1 MEGKVYQGGED
12 YEKEFS
18 PRDYLDTFYNFD
30 SGPVAEREIIKFSL
44 QSLHQTFSV
53 GEWLRYPWGG
63 AGAVPTRR
71 AHPVHTDAAEVTS
84 LAAWQPTAPPDG
96 IVCGSRGA
104 SLRELAA
111 VISLGCSTC
120 KIRGVHP
127 DL

>member
-53 GEWLRYPWGG
+53 GEWLR
-63 AGAVPTRR
+63 
-71 AHPVHTDAAEVTS
+71 S
-84 LAAWQPTAPPDG
+84 
-96 IVCGSRGA
+96 
-104 SLRELAA
+104 
-111 VISLGCSTC
+111 SLG
-120 KIRGVHP
+120 RG
-127 DL
+127 